1 MAVAGW
7 LRGVEKMTGQ
17 AVSPFFLREDDG
29 NGSLPA
35 ENYIAGYRISASD
48 EPAVKLMLPAEVVDV
63 AVLTGARLSVW
74 LSAFDGRLILDGD
87 GVDSKALEAALDA
100 GPMRAQTL
108 LTLIDSCL
116 DPHHLANEEDPVGD
130 LTSLRA
136 QLVEAVSKVET
147 ALTRLKAG

>member
-1 MAVAGW
+1 MIAMAA
-7 LRGVEKMTGQ
+7 
-17 AVSPFFLREDDG
+17 SPFFVREDDG
-29 NGSLPA
+29 SGSLPT
-35 ENYIAGYRISASD
+35 ESYIAGYRLSASD
-48 EPAVKLMLPAEVVDV
+48 EPAVKMALPAELVDI

-74 LSAFDGRLILDGD
+74 LSAGDGRLILDGE

-108 LTLIDSCL
+108 LTLIDACL
-116 DPHHLANEEDPVGD
+116 NPHHLANEEAPVDD

-136 QLVEAVSKVET
+136 QLVQAVAKVDT

>member
-1 MAVAGW
+1 
-7 LRGVEKMTGQ
+7 MTGE
-17 AVSPFFLREDDG
+17 AASPFFVREDG
-29 NGSLPA
+29 GSGSLPT
-35 ENYIAGYRISASD
+35 ENYIAGYRLSASD
-48 EPAVKLMLPAEVVDV
+48 EPAVKMALPAEVVDI

-74 LSAFDGRLILDGD
+74 LSACDGRLILDGE

-108 LTLIDSCL
+108 LTLIDACL
-116 DPHHLANEEDPVGD
+116 DPHHLANEEDPVDD

-136 QLVEAVSKVET
+136 QLVEALAKVDI

>member
-1 MAVAGW
+1 MIAMAA
-7 LRGVEKMTGQ
+7 
-17 AVSPFFLREDDG
+17 SPFFVREDDG
-29 NGSLPA
+29 SGSLPT
-35 ENYIAGYRISASD
+35 ESYIAGYRLSASD
-48 EPAVKLMLPAEVVDV
+48 EPAVKMALPAELVDI

-74 LSAFDGRLILDGD
+74 LSAGDGRLILDGE

-108 LTLIDSCL
+108 LTLIDACL
-116 DPHHLANEEDPVGD
+116 NPHHLANEEAPVDD

-136 QLVEAVSKVET
+136 QLVEAVAKVDI